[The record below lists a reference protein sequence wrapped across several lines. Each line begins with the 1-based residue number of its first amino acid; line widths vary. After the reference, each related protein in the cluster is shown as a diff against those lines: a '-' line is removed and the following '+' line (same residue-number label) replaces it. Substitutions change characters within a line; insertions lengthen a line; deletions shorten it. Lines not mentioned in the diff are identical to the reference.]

1 MGACNR
7 RTHSHPLIRRYYVLD
22 LNIDI
27 GSGEHSPAQRGQFL
41 MLMSVSENEVVVS
54 SVLGKEGIDGRGIST
69 GDHIAEE
76 PPDKCFVLLWCSR
89 HGVSVLSH
97 YARDIPGGV
106 GTGYTASTGQ

>member
-7 RTHSHPLIRRYYVLD
+7 RTHSHPLIRRYYVPD

-97 YARDIPGGV
+97 YARDIPGDV
-106 GTGYTASTGQ
+106 GTEYTASTGQ